1 MGRGD
6 CIKVVVSPE
15 ISIYNDSIDHRF
27 PLKQY
32 LDVAHLR
39 GEGRQAGRVGD
50 EERRMRYKIRV
61 TERGIQAQKKQKEKC
76 TCARESGIGR
86 GHKNKSPSVTGDS
99 D

>member
-39 GEGRQAGRVGD
+39 GEGRQAGRVG
-50 EERRMRYKIRV
+50 EEETRMRYKIKV
-61 TERGIQAQKKQKEKC
+61 TERGIQAQKEQIEKC
-76 TCARESGIGR
+76 TCVRAAERGMGR
-86 GHKNKSPSVTGDS
+86 KNKSY
-99 D
+99 